1 MIVMTTLGADGAV
14 GHGLGRAS
22 DVALAK
28 VDGGE
33 ITSWS
38 EVHVGWDELHDE
50 GTEGS
55 HHARIATFLKEH
67 DVDAVVAQHAG
78 PGMQRMLG
86 TMGIR
91 LLLGA
96 QGDARRA
103 VLDAA
108 RSGTD

>member
-1 MIVMTTLGADGAV
+1 MIVMTTLAADGAV
-14 GHGLGRAS
+14 GGGLGRAS
-22 DVALAK
+22 DVALAT
-28 VDGGE
+28 VTDGQLR
-33 ITSWS
+33 SWN
-38 EVHVGWDELHDE
+38 EVHVGWDHLHDE

-67 DVDAVVAQHAG
+67 DVAAVVAQHAG

-96 QGDARRA
+96 SGDARQA

-108 RSGTD
+108 ASPEG